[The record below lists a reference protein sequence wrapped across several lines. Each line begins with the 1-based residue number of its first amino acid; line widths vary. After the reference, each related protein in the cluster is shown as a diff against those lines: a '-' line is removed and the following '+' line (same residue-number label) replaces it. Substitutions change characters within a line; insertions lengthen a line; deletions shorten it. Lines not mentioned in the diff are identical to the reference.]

1 MGGAQVDSSSAPFVT
16 SPEEMAGK
24 FHAELMMQMPAW
36 KKRLADDPSRLEQ
49 MEREVHVHFARGADL
64 VVTGLIALV
73 MAQAAWEESTEQTRA
88 DFQRPLTRGRDRKR
102 AVRLLG
108 GLLIWLT
115 TRYCAPRRKA
125 GQKVDDDASGV
136 YVGLA
141 QFGFGKGCSPALES
155 RVARQAALGPSLQ
168 FAQEELER
176 TGVKMDV
183 KTVRRITQQC
193 GEGLL
198 GLRAHELD
206 QFRAGELAPG
216 TELKGKRV
224 TVQID
229 GGRMRI
235 RGPLRD
241 AERAPEPTNENG
253 LPINDAP
260 GRSRARPERTF
271 DGEWREPKLATIFV
285 HDEHGK
291 MDAKCFATIEGTFQ
305 GPDAMAEMVA
315 MHLHRL
321 GAAQAASVSF
331 VADGAPWIWDRVS
344 TIVSRAGLK
353 EVTIHEVLDCCH
365 AAHHISQALAAM
377 GLNDKARLP
386 LYRRFRTQLRNGQWQ
401 QVVDDLQCYM
411 DENADCEEMRVEIAY
426 LRKHGEAGRLKYPTF
441 RKLGIP
447 LGSGAIE
454 SGIRRVINQRMK
466 GSGLFWRE
474 ENAEAMLQVRCQV
487 IARRWDA
494 RVAAM
499 RDHEKRYGRR
509 PWARTY
515 PNMSAKIESAAA
527 APK

>member
-1 MGGAQVDSSSAPFVT
+1 MGGAQVDSSKAPFVT

-24 FHAELMMQMPAW
+24 FHAELMMVLPAL
-36 KKRLADDPSRLEQ
+36 KKRLIDDPSQLEQ
-49 MEREVHVHFARGADL
+49 IEREVHTHFDRGADL
-64 VVTGLIALV
+64 VTTGLIALV
-73 MAQAAWEESTEQTRA
+73 MAQAAWEEASERTRL
-88 DFQRPLTRGRDRKR
+88 DFQYPLTRGRERKR

-115 TRYCAPRRKA
+115 TRYCAPRRTA
-125 GQKVDDDASGV
+125 GQKADDDACGV

-141 QFGFGKGCSPALES
+141 QFGFGKGCSPGLES

-176 TGVKMDV
+176 SGVKMDV

-206 QFRAGELAPG
+206 LFRIGELPPG
-216 TELKGKRV
+216 TELKGQRV

-229 GGRMRI
+229 GGRTRI

-241 AERAPEPTNENG
+241 AERSPEATNDDG
-253 LPINDAP
+253 LPIDDAP
-260 GRSRARPERTF
+260 GRSRTRPERTF
-271 DGEWREPKLATIFV
+271 DGEWREPKLAMIFV
-285 HDEHGK
+285 HNEYGK
-291 MDAKCFATIEGTFQ
+291 MDSKCAATIEGTFQ

-321 GAAQAASVSF
+321 GAAQAVSVSF
-331 VADGAPWIWDRVS
+331 VADGANWIWDRVP
-344 TIVSRAGLK
+344 TIVARAKLEK
-353 EVTIHEVLDCCH
+353 VTIHQVLDCCH
-365 AAHHISQALAAM
+365 AAHHISLALAAM
-377 GLNDKARLP
+377 GLRDKERLP
-386 LYRRFRTQLRNGQWQ
+386 LYRKMRTQLRNGQWQ

-411 DENADCEEMRVEIAY
+411 DENEDCEQMRVEIAY

-441 RKLGIP
+441 RKLGVP

-474 ENAEAMLQVRCQV
+474 GNAEAMLQVRAQV
-487 IARRWDA
+487 LARRWDA
-494 RVAAM
+494 RLAAM
-499 RDHEKRYGRR
+499 RNHEKRYGRR
-509 PWARTY
+509 PWDHAY
-515 PNMSAKIESAAA
+515 PKMSAKSECATTE
-527 APK
+527 PK

>member
-1 MGGAQVDSSSAPFVT
+1 MGGAQVDSSKAPFVT

-24 FHAELMMQMPAW
+24 FHAELMMVMPAL
-36 KKRLADDPSRLEQ
+36 KKRLIDDPSQLEQ

-64 VVTGLIALV
+64 VTTGLIALV
-73 MAQAAWEESTEQTRA
+73 MAQAAWEESTEQTRI
-88 DFQRPLTRGRDRKR
+88 DFQHPLTRGRERKR

-115 TRYCAPRRKA
+115 TRYCAPRRTS

-141 QFGFGKGCSPALES
+141 QFGFGKGCSPGLES

-168 FAQEELER
+168 FAHEELER
-176 TGVKMDV
+176 AGVELDV
-183 KTVRRITQQC
+183 KTIRRITQQC

-206 QFRAGELAPG
+206 LFRAGELPVG
-216 TELKGKRV
+216 SELKGKRV

-241 AERAPEPTNENG
+241 TEHSPEPTNEDG

-260 GRSRARPERTF
+260 GRSRARSERTF

-285 HDEHGK
+285 HNEHGK
-291 MDAKCFATIEGTFQ
+291 MDAKFSATIEGTFQ

-331 VADGAPWIWDRVS
+331 VADGANWIWDRVP
-344 TIVSRAGLK
+344 TIVSRAGLEK
-353 EVTIHEVLDCCH
+353 VTIHQVLDCCH
-365 AAHHISQALAAM
+365 AAHHISMALAAM
-377 GLNDKARLP
+377 GLNERERLP
-386 LYRRFRTQLRNGQWQ
+386 LFRKLRTQLRNGHWRQL
-401 QVVDDLQCYM
+401 VDDLQSYM
-411 DENADCEEMRVEIAY
+411 EDNDDCEAMRVEIAY

-474 ENAEAMLQVRCQV
+474 GNAEAMLQVRAQV

-494 RVAAM
+494 RLAAM
-499 RDHEKRYGRR
+499 RAHEKRYGRR
-509 PWARTY
+509 PWKRTY

>member
-1 MGGAQVDSSSAPFVT
+1 MGGAQVDSSSAPFVI

-24 FHAELMMQMPAW
+24 FQAELMTLMPVW
-36 KKRLADDPSRLEQ
+36 KKRLAGEPSQLEQ
-49 MEREVHVHFARGADL
+49 MEREVHAQFARGADL
-64 VVTGLIALV
+64 VVTGLLVLV
-73 MAQAAWEESTEQTRA
+73 MGRAEWEASTEQTRI
-88 DFQRPLTRGRDRKR
+88 DFQHPLTRGRERKR

-115 TRYCAPRRKA
+115 TSYCAPRRST
-125 GQKVDDDASGV
+125 GQKADDDLSGV
-136 YVGLA
+136 YVELA

-206 QFRAGELAPG
+206 LFRAGKLLPG
-216 TELKGKRV
+216 TELKGQRV

-241 AERAPEPTNENG
+241 IEHSPEPTNEDG

-260 GRSRARPERTF
+260 GRSRARSERTF

-285 HDEHGK
+285 HNEHGK
-291 MDAKCFATIEGTFQ
+291 MDAKFSATIEGTFQ

-331 VADGAPWIWDRVS
+331 VADGANWIWDRVPM
-344 TIVSRAGLK
+344 IVTRAGLEK
-353 EVTIHEVLDCCH
+353 VTIHQVLDCCH
-365 AAHHISQALAAM
+365 AAHHISMALAAM
-377 GLNDKARLP
+377 GLNEKSRLP
-386 LYRRFRTQLRNGQWQ
+386 LYRQLRTQLRNGQWKQ
-401 QVVDDLQCYM
+401 IVDDLQEYM
-411 DENADCEEMRVEIAY
+411 DENEDCEAMRVEIAY

-474 ENAEAMLQVRCQV
+474 GNAEAMLQVRAQV

-494 RVAAM
+494 RLAAM
-499 RDHEKRYGRR
+499 RKHEKSYGRR
-509 PWARTY
+509 PWTRTY
-515 PNMSAKIESAAA
+515 PNMSAKIESAEE